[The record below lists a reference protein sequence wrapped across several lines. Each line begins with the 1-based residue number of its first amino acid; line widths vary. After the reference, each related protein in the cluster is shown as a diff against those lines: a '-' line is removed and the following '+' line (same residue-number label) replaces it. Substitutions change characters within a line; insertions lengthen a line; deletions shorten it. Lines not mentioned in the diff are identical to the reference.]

1 MYIAVPQTDLS
12 FLARSCTCLTRRY
25 ANGCCTI
32 FIGFLI
38 ILQDWFVDQVN
49 FKQTQTS
56 QYDTLNQQQ
65 QKLLSRQDH
74 IMYVRKLEE
83 LVREGGHDLSALQT
97 DGKYIKSS
105 QHA

>member
-1 MYIAVPQTDLS
+1 MDVAQFLSDFYI
-12 FLARSCTCLTRRY
+12 
-25 ANGCCTI
+25 
-32 FIGFLI
+32 I
-38 ILQDWFVDQVN
+38 IQDWFVDQVN

-56 QYDTLNQQQ
+56 QYDALNQQQ

-74 IMYVRKLEE
+74 IRYVRKLEE